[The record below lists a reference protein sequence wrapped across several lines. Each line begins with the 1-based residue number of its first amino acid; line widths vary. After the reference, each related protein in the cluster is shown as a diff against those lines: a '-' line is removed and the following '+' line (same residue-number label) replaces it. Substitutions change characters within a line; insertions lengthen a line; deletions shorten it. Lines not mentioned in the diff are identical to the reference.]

1 MSRLNIHVRWNI
13 LPQYCSER
21 AAEILSKSVLS
32 RCVLFLLV
40 EIPTTVAGV
49 LWIFVPHYP
58 ELWQLETAAITVTSQ
73 LVSVQGDSPPPRN
86 LMSLTTKVSFSVNIY
101 QWMKLYCHCQW
112 NPEVPKV
119 SLSQCLKQSIHRT
132 YQGTLLQIFWQIG
145 VGQCCVGG
153 DICDAYK
160 NALED
165 KSGPP
170 PHR

>member
-1 MSRLNIHVRWNI
+1 MSLLNIHVRWNI

-21 AAEILSKSVLS
+21 AAEIISVLS

-58 ELWQLETAAITVTSQ
+58 ELWQLETAAS
-73 LVSVQGDSPPPRN
+73 LSHRSWSPCRETHHHHSSRN
-86 LMSLTTKVSFSVNIY
+86 LMSLITKVSFSVNIY
-101 QWMKLYCHCQW
+101 QWMKFYCHCQW

-145 VGQCCVGG
+145 VGQFVLVVT
-153 DICDAYK
+153 YVT
-160 NALED
+160 LTRM
-165 KSGPP
+165 
-170 PHR
+170 H

>member
-1 MSRLNIHVRWNI
+1 MKHFTTMLQRARSRNNICFVSLCLVSACGDSHDSCGCFVNI
-13 LPQYCSER
+13 CS
-21 AAEILSKSVLS
+21 SLS
-32 RCVLFLLV
+32 RIV
-40 EIPTTVAGV
+40 TTGDCG
-49 LWIFVPHYP
+49 
-58 ELWQLETAAITVTSQ
+58 ITVTSQ
-73 LVSVQGDSPPPRN
+73 LVSVQGDYSHHHHGI
-86 LMSLTTKVSFSVNIY
+86 LWAWQLKCLF
-101 QWMKLYCHCQW
+101 QWISISGWNYIYCHCQW

-165 KSGPP
+165 KRGPP

>member
-1 MSRLNIHVRWNI
+1 MSLLNIHVRWNI

-73 LVSVQGDSPPPRN
+73 LVSVQGDYSHHHHGI
-86 LMSLTTKVSFSVNIY
+86 LWAWQLKCLF
-101 QWMKLYCHCQW
+101 QWISISGWNYIYCHCQW

-145 VGQCCVGG
+145 VGQFVLVVT
-153 DICDAYK
+153 YVT
-160 NALED
+160 LTRM
-165 KSGPP
+165 
-170 PHR
+170 H